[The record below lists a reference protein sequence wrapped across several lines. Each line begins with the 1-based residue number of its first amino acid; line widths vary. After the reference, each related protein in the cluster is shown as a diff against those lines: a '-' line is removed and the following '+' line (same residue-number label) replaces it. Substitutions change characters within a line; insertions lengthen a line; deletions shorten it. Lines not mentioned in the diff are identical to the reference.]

1 MFLKIK
7 IKNQFIYASTALI
20 IVTLANNIASH
31 YTVTT
36 MEGLTQKLGQAS
48 QIQIQQIEA
57 GRMFDAIG
65 YDVQQL
71 RAASMLTNI
80 DTHQKASANLKQHI
94 GQLDKALAGLAQANV
109 DKAAKE
115 KIAAVIQQFEE
126 YKMQATAVMQA
137 YDNVFLLQGSA
148 AAFTK
153 QQETLAKSQEEYT
166 SVIAQAFTDLQS
178 QYQQVTM
185 QGKLL
190 MLCLTL
196 LNIGIAISIP
206 AYAIWAMFRPQAK
219 MIDSMKSI
227 AKGDTQTAIPYTDR
241 HNEIGEMA
249 RTVSVFKEN
258 AARVAEMATTQKAQQ
273 EKSEAEK
280 RKAMEELAGT
290 FEANVKSVVDIVAS
304 AAAEMDNT
312 AQSVAK
318 TANANQSKLQTLRS
332 EIDTTTNN
340 VETVANASEQLS
352 AAITEISQQVS
363 RATVITTSAVEA
375 ARKTSHTA
383 QGLTTAASKIGE
395 VVEMI
400 NSIAAQINLLALN
413 ATIEA
418 ARAGEAGRGFAV
430 VASEVKTLA
439 TQTTKATEQI
449 GEYITSIQH
458 ASNDTASA
466 IESISKTIDEINNI
480 STTIAA
486 AVEEQSATTHDISQN
501 VKMASET
508 TKHVSQSAGEVTAAS
523 EQTGQSAKEM
533 LSATTELSRQSE
545 VLRSEVSKFLT
556 GMRESA

>member
-1 MFLKIK
+1 MFLKLK
-7 IKNQFIYASTALI
+7 IKNQFIYASTALVV
-20 IVTLANNIASH
+20 VTLANNVASH

-36 MEGLTQKLGQAS
+36 MESLSHKLGQAS
-48 QIQIQQIEA
+48 QIQIQQIETE
-57 GRMFDAIG
+57 RLYDAIG

-80 DTHQKASANLKQHI
+80 DTHQKASASLKQHI
-94 GQLDKALAGLAQANV
+94 SDLDKALAALAQANV
-109 DKAAKE
+109 NNNTKE
-115 KIAAVIQQFEE
+115 KIAAVSQQFEE
-126 YKMQATAVMQA
+126 YKKQAIAVMQA

-153 QQETLAKSQEEYT
+153 QQDALAKSQNEYQH
-166 SVIAQAFTDLQS
+166 VVNQAFTVLQS
-178 QYQQVTM
+178 EYVQVTT

-206 AYAIWAMFRPQAK
+206 VYAILAMFRPQAK
-219 MIDSMKSI
+219 MIESMQSI
-227 AKGDTQTAIPYTDR
+227 ASGDTETEIPYTDR

-249 RTVSVFKEN
+249 RTASVFREN
-258 AARVAEMATTQKAQQ
+258 AARIAELANIQKAQQ
-273 EKSEAEK
+273 EKAETEK
-280 RKAMEELAGT
+280 RKALEELAGK
-290 FEANVKSVVDIVAS
+290 FEANVKSVVDMVAS
-304 AAAEMDNT
+304 AATEMDST

-318 TANANQSKLQTLRS
+318 TTNANQSKLQTLKQ

-363 RATVITTSAVEA
+363 RATTITTSAVEA
-375 ARKTSHTA
+375 AKKTNRTA
-383 QGLTTAASKIGE
+383 QGLTTAATKIGE

-449 GEYITSIQH
+449 GDYIASIQQ
-458 ASNDTASA
+458 ASTDTVGA

-480 STTIAA
+480 STAIAA

-508 TKHVSQSAGEVTAAS
+508 TRHVSQSAAEVTTAS
-523 EQTGQSAKEM
+523 QETGQSAKEM
-533 LSATTELSRQSE
+533 LSATSELSRQSE
-545 VLRSEVSKFLT
+545 VLRTEVSKFLT
-556 GMRESA
+556 GMRQSA